1 MQCYIPV
8 AGMADPE
15 DTEGEVWAGT
25 QHSHIAHTLALAGL
39 VLYTQGVETQAG
51 KLGTLVGIQS
61 GEMGT
66 GEAAHTVVEL
76 MNPIPVIL
84 CNKKMRE
91 GKREGGKEGGRREGG
106 GREGR
111 REVGGRVEVG

>member
-1 MQCYIPV
+1 MQGYIPV
-8 AGMADPE
+8 VGTAGPE

-39 VLYTQGVETQAG
+39 VLYTRGVETQAG

-66 GEAAHTVVEL
+66 GEAAQEL

-91 GKREGGKEGGRREGG
+91 GGREGGKEGGRREGG
-106 GREGR
+106 RREGGR
-111 REVGGRVEVG
+111 REGGR